1 VYLHAKRGLGNKAM
15 TGGGGKM
22 TIGIYGDDIFQL
34 NESHAQSYRLNLCK
48 DEINQ
53 SWQSP

>member
-1 VYLHAKRGLGNKAM
+1 M